1 MTAPGRFLERWSRL
15 KRRGD
20 GGAQATAAAAPPSNP
35 PQQPAGATP
44 PGGNTP
50 AVPAAESALPPLES
64 LDLDADFSGFLKKEV
79 SESLRRAALRKLF
92 SDPHFHFDRMDR
104 LDIYIDDYSV
114 SDPIPPDM
122 MKRLRQFD
130 TFLKDD
136 AEAMPSE
143 APRSTP
149 VDAPQ
154 DAADSAVGD
163 AVPETAV
170 PRDAAARGDNPDVL
184 AGAKAEAPDAGHGVR
199 HFGAAGTN
207 CSTKPKD

>member
-1 MTAPGRFLERWSRL
+1 MTTPGRFLERWSRL

-20 GGAQATAAAAPPSNP
+20 EGAQAAPAVAPASHP
-35 PQQPAGATP
+35 PQPAGARAP
-44 PGGNTP
+44 DEVAAAMPAA
-50 AVPAAESALPPLES
+50 AVPAAEAALPPVES

-92 SDPHFHFDRMDR
+92 SDPHFHFERMDR

-130 TFLKDD
+130 TFLKDKD
-136 AEAMPSE
+136 EAVPDE
-143 APRSTP
+143 AAGRAA

-154 DAADSAVGD
+154 GTADSAVD
-163 AVPETAV
+163 KAVPETA
-170 PRDAAARGDNPDVL
+170 PRNSAAVGGDDSAVRPDPERANP
-184 AGAKAEAPDAGHGVR
+184 KM
-199 HFGAAGTN
+199 GT
-207 CSTKPKD
+207 

>member
-1 MTAPGRFLERWSRL
+1 MTTPSRFLERWSRL

-20 GGAQATAAAAPPSNP
+20 AGTQASPAVAPASIPP
-35 PQQPAGATP
+35 PQVDAMPSAEAVA
-44 PGGNTP
+44 
-50 AVPAAESALPPLES
+50 AVPAADAALPPLES
-64 LDLDADFSGFLKKEV
+64 LSLEADFSGFLKKEV

-130 TFLKDD
+130 TLLKDD
-136 AEAMPSE
+136 EEGAAVAEE
-143 APRSTP
+143 AARTAP

-154 DAADSAVGD
+154 GAADAVAGD
-163 AVPETAV
+163 AVPETAL
-170 PRDAAARGDNPDVL
+170 PIAAAAGDNSDVIAEPSPGSPDV
-184 AGAKAEAPDAGHGVR
+184 
-199 HFGAAGTN
+199 GT
-207 CSTKPKD
+207 

>member
-1 MTAPGRFLERWSRL
+1 MTTSGRFLERWSRL
-15 KRRGD
+15 KRRGEP
-20 GGAQATAAAAPPSNP
+20 A
-35 PQQPAGATP
+35 QPAPQSQTDAATP
-44 PGGNTP
+44 PDETAP

-130 TFLKDD
+130 TFLKDEEGG
-136 AEAMPSE
+136 EAVPDE
-143 APRSTP
+143 AAGPAP
-149 VDAPQ
+149 VGVPQ
-154 DAADSAVGD
+154 GTADSAVD
-163 AVPETAV
+163 AAVPEAALPSTV
-170 PRDAAARGDNPDVL
+170 AAADGDNPAVL
-184 AGAKAEAPDAGHGVR
+184 AERKAGPLDV
-199 HFGAAGTN
+199 GT
-207 CSTKPKD
+207 